1 MRAEGFREG
10 NLAFDSITCAPC
22 CSCAD

>member
-10 NLAFDSITCAPC
+10 NLAFDSIICAPC

>member
-10 NLAFDSITCAPC
+10 DLAFDSITCAPC